1 MEFQKGKGKGNETRP
16 SPPHESTGLSASLPR
31 HGYTKI
37 CPHSNSRVDCSEF
50 RFEKS
55 QPGSPTTPREISTP
69 MSAVTTRA
77 RASPYIHRA
86 RALTPPHHFHH
97 QKNRPNHVVL
107 RSSHTILRSGL
118 SNPA

>member
-86 RALTPPHHFHH
+86 RALTPLLTTFTTKKID
-97 QKNRPNHVVL
+97 Q
-107 RSSHTILRSGL
+107 TT
-118 SNPA
+118 